1 MIHFDDSF
9 WSIWII
15 SVTKF
20 SLFYLISMILDD
32 FGTFCL
38 LILVHFSS
46 FWWFILVYLLLFLLT
61 LNHFEWFWSIFIH
74 FYDSFWSICFILDN
88 WLISIFDNSIHFG
101 WFRFIFIHLDVFILV
116 HVIHFHSTYV
126 TRFFLFCL
134 IFVNWAFARLFWSK
148 YFSQTGDQGFKSTF
162 LIFSMTSKEQD
173 SA

>member
-15 SVTKF
+15 SVIKF
-20 SLFYLISMILDD
+20 SLFYLISLILDD

-74 FYDSFWSICFILDN
+74 FYDSFWFNCFILDN
-88 WLISIFDNSIHFG
+88 WFISILIIPFILGDFDFFHPFSWFILLHFGSICVTGFFLFWLNFVNWTLVGIFRSILIHFND
-101 WFRFIFIHLDVFILV
+101 WFWSISFIFIQLMKPSSF
-116 HVIHFHSTYV
+116 
-126 TRFFLFCL
+126 
-134 IFVNWAFARLFWSK
+134 
-148 YFSQTGDQGFKSTF
+148 YFG
-162 LIFSMTSKEQD
+162 
-173 SA
+173 